1 MIKLLAEQA
10 EKECAHITKNYAWE
24 WEIKFAELIIQE
36 CNKLLSKNSVEQYTN
51 AIKLEEHFF
60 PHD

>member
-1 MIKLLAEQA
+1 MIKRPALEATELCNTQE
-10 EKECAHITKNYAWE
+10 AWI

-36 CNKLLSKNSVEQYTN
+36 CNKLLSKNTVEQYTN
-51 AIKLEEHFF
+51 AIKLDAYFF